1 MPLGIFAASAD
12 THGQADGARSARVAG
27 IRAGDFGAS
36 QVQLL
41 CGCTIVDLDDHSA
54 VLASNESAVGHEM
67 WRDLD
72 EDFLED
78 ACAP

>member
-27 IRAGDFGAS
+27 IRAGDLGAS
-36 QVQLL
+36 KVQLL
-41 CGCTIVDLDDHSA
+41 CGCAIVDLDDESA
-54 VLASNESAVGHEM
+54 VLASYESTAGHEV

-78 ACAP
+78 ARTP